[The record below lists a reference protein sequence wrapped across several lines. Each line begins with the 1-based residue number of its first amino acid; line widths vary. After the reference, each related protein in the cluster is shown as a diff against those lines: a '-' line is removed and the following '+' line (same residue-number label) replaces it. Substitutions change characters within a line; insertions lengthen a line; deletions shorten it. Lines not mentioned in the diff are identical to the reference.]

1 MVISFKKSGRIFINR
16 EVARMTKISF
26 PGQEA
31 CVLAEKYFMA
41 NLCLPMWILHGGALP
56 VLEMKAMGV

>member
-1 MVISFKKSGRIFINR
+1 
-16 EVARMTKISF
+16 MTKISF

-41 NLCLPMWILHGGALP
+41 KLCLPMWILHGGALP